1 MIDLRWSAVVNM
13 ASVALRHDFVT
24 LSKAIRVIV
33 EIPKFRPAN
42 QKSAFS
48 GRSSDITEAWSARRT
63 CYSFP
68 PAAIPVDGLVHVNFA
83 FAFIDRNNFR
93 LKRMDSATPASLF
106 MEIAHVRTLKSTNKD
121 LKVVCGWP
129 FSDKGTETHTL
140 FSTIASRDVY
150 RQKFANNVV
159 SLMRQYGFDGIDID
173 WEYPRAPDR
182 SGRPGD
188 TLGYVWLLKML

>member
-1 MIDLRWSAVVNM
+1 MLSRSAVVNM
-13 ASVALRHDFVT
+13 ASVALRHNFVT

-48 GRSSDITEAWSARRT
+48 GRSSDIMEAWSARRT

-68 PAAIPVDGLVHVNFA
+68 PAAIPVDTLVHVNFA
-83 FAFIDRNNFR
+83 FASIDRDNFR
-93 LKRMDSATPASLF
+93 LKRMDSATPPSLF

-121 LKVVCGWP
+121 LKVFVSVCGWP

-150 RQKFANNVV
+150 RQRFANNVV
-159 SLMRQYGFDGIDID
+159 SLMGQYRFDGIDID
-173 WEYPRAPDR
+173 
-182 SGRPGD
+182 
-188 TLGYVWLLKML
+188 